1 MTPEALLNDISM
13 FADLGTSPPQW
24 VEVDDSLMVRLVRD
38 GQLITLTLAAD
49 GRVRENIE
57 ANERHHASFRA
68 LLASSG
74 WANLGK
80 WADSQRT
87 LLQERIAGD
96 TIPIAGM
103 LAQSQEEGGVALI
116 DDTLASGSDD
126 GTEPRTLVLL
136 IDGPAGIGKT
146 SLIRSLSYNRAVNF
160 RRDQRPL
167 ILHVESRGRMLQ
179 NITDLMAFS
188 LQTLR
193 LSVTYDQVPILVRH
207 GLITLAIDGFDE
219 LGDPNGYDLAWAQ
232 VNELVV
238 EARGQGRVILA
249 GRETF
254 IGRERMKKALTALDE
269 TVDQLEA
276 YTLRPIGP
284 STARSWLAGKG
295 WSDELLYSEAVNP
308 LFEPDSYALRP
319 FFLSELARDGVAQQ
333 IQDGDVGDL
342 LSFLILAMTK
352 REATKFGRDV
362 EAVTTTE
369 SRAEFVTRVMEEVA
383 RDLAE
388 NQSSAI
394 PSETVAWL
402 AEMSAEDIV
411 PISLSGIL
419 RNRSGVL
426 AFLKDDDRRGYKN
439 FVHEQVYNYF
449 LSRVT
454 IRSVARGEVPKFVRR
469 NILGTDFL
477 EAFADAFRLINSEQA
492 DQFVQR
498 ALENLKILG
507 EQDRARQNLGS
518 LVMSACCVYTPS
530 GVPVLQDL
538 SIDEVFLAET
548 VAHMQLEGVVINQ
561 LTAVGADMR
570 ALHFDEHCA
579 IVSLISDEGTI
590 PNRSFPP
597 PTVVSL
603 PTRTTYDPVE
613 ILDWLHHK
621 YNLSLIQSGNSLNDL
636 LSNFGLFDL
645 LARVAR
651 YKPFWIKDSDEKGA
665 RRILDDENWPILK
678 NFMTK
683 HDLLVERT
691 DIQASG
697 RPAPFYHIKNRAAL
711 MNLEDVRMGMGGF
724 FHDLLEASLG
734 IEHARD

>member
-1 MTPEALLNDISM
+1 MMPEALLNDLSM
-13 FADLGTSPPQW
+13 FADLGTSPPQL
-24 VEVDDSLMVRLVRD
+24 VEVNDSLVVRLVRD
-38 GQLITLTLAAD
+38 GQLVTLTVAPD

-57 ANERHHASFRA
+57 ADERYHASFRA

-87 LLQERIAGD
+87 LLQERITGD
-96 TIPIAGM
+96 TIPITGI
-103 LAQSQEEGGVALI
+103 LTQSQEEGGVALI
-116 DDTLASGSDD
+116 DDTLVSSSDD
-126 GTEPRTLVLL
+126 GIDPRTLVLL

-146 SLIRSLSYNRAVNF
+146 SLIRSLSYNRAINF

-167 ILHVESRGRMLQ
+167 ILHVESRGRVLQ

-232 VNELVV
+232 VNELVG
-238 EARGQGRVILA
+238 EARGQGRIILA

-254 IGRERMKKALTALDE
+254 IGRERMRNALTALDE

-276 YTLRPIGP
+276 YTLYPIKP
-284 STARSWLAGKG
+284 RVARSWLISKG
-295 WSDELLYSEAVNP
+295 WSNDLLHSEAVSP
-308 LFEPDSYALRP
+308 LFEPNSYALRP

-333 IQDGDVGDL
+333 IQDGEIGDL
-342 LSFLILAMTK
+342 LSFLILTMTK
-352 REATKFGRDV
+352 REATKFGRDI
-362 EAVTTTE
+362 EAVTTPE
-369 SRAEFVTRVMEEVA
+369 NRAEFVTRVMEEIA

-402 AEMSAEDIV
+402 AEISAEDIV

-419 RNRSGVL
+419 KNRAGVL

-454 IRSVARGEVPKFVRR
+454 IKSIAGGEVPKFVRR

-477 EAFADAFRLINSEQA
+477 EAFSDAFRLITYEQA
-492 DQFVQR
+492 DKFIQR

-507 EQDRARQNLGS
+507 QQDRAKQNIGS

-530 GVPVLQDL
+530 DVPILRDL
-538 SIDEVFLAET
+538 SIDEAFLAET
-548 VAHMQLEGVVINQ
+548 VPLIKFESVVINQ
-561 LTAVGADMR
+561 LTATGADIR
-570 ALHFDEHCA
+570 AVQFDKHCA
-579 IVSLISDEGTI
+579 VVSLIADEGTI
-590 PNRSFPP
+590 PNESFPT
-597 PTVVSL
+597 PTVMLL
-603 PTRTTYDPVE
+603 PTRTTYEPEDIRNWLYRKYSNSRAQHVE
-613 ILDWLHHK
+613 RLDAIIKH
-621 YNLSLIQSGNSLNDL
+621 
-636 LSNFGLFDL
+636 FGLFDL

-651 YKPFWIKDSDEKGA
+651 YKPFWIKDGEEKSA
-665 RRILDDENWPILK
+665 RRILDDENWPVLK
-678 NFMTK
+678 DLMTK
-683 HDLLVERT
+683 HNLLVERT

-697 RPAPFYHIKNRAAL
+697 RPASFYHVKNRSAL
-711 MNLEDVRMGMGGF
+711 MNLDDVRASMTAF
-724 FHDLLEASLG
+724 FRELFEASLE
-734 IEHARD
+734 IEGSGK